1 MAVVISWLFKFH
13 MQGDD
18 LLLLHQGEPLTDSVV
33 RKAKESTVL
42 AWHPTRKVLAV
53 GWETGE
59 ITARSEQ
66 ENEAYEFSTVHKSE
80 ITILQWT
87 SNGSRLIS
95 ADAVRCCN

>member
-1 MAVVISWLFKFH
+1 M
-13 MQGDD
+13 
-18 LLLLHQGEPLTDSVV
+18 

-42 AWHPTRKVLAV
+42 SWHPSRKVLAV

-59 ITARSEQ
+59 ITARNEQ
-66 ENEAYEFSTVHKSE
+66 ENEAYEFSRVHRSE

-95 ADAVRCCN
+95 ADAVIIISQDLHKLTVLT